1 MALVKLILQEE
12 VHGLGEA
19 GDVVEVKPGYA
30 RNYLV
35 PQGKASQASEAKIR
49 ELEHHKRQ
57 IAEKVAKQLKDL
69 RTTKDQ
75 LEKLEL
81 SFLAKAGEEGKL
93 FGSVTAAQVAELLAE
108 KGFEIDRR
116 KLGMSEPI
124 KEVGEHTVELRLHT
138 EVIANLKIQVAAED
152 AE

>member
-12 VHGLGEA
+12 VHGLGGA
-19 GDVVEVKPGYA
+19 GEVVEVKPGYA

-35 PQGKASQASEAKIR
+35 PQGKASQASAAKIQ

-69 RTTKDQ
+69 KKTKAQ
-75 LEKLEL
+75 LEKLSLEIK
-81 SFLAKAGEEGKL
+81 AKAGEEGKL
-93 FGSVTAAQVAELLAE
+93 FGSVTPAQVAGLLAE

-116 KLGMSEPI
+116 KLVMTEPL
-124 KEVGEHTVELRLHT
+124 KELGEHSVELRLQSGVT
-138 EVIANLKIQVAAED
+138 ATLKIVVAADD

>member
-12 VHGLGEA
+12 VHGLGDA

-30 RNYLV
+30 RNFLV
-35 PQGKASQASEAKIR
+35 PQGKASQASAAKIQ

-69 RTTKDQ
+69 QKTKTQ
-75 LEKLEL
+75 LEKLPLE
-81 SFLAKAGEEGKL
+81 FKAKAGEEGKL
-93 FGSVTAAQVAELLAE
+93 FGSVTPAQVAERLAE

-116 KLGMSEPI
+116 KLGLSEPI
-124 KEVGEHTVELRLHT
+124 KELGEHTVELRLHS
-138 EVIANLKIQVAAED
+138 EVVASLKIVVAAED

>member
-12 VHGLGEA
+12 VHGLGDA
-19 GDVVEVKPGYA
+19 GEVVTVKPGYA

-35 PQGKASQASEAKIR
+35 PQGKASQASAAKIQ

-69 RTTKDQ
+69 KKTKAQ
-75 LEKLEL
+75 LEKLSLEIK
-81 SFLAKAGEEGKL
+81 AKAGEEGKL
-93 FGSVTAAQVAELLAE
+93 FGSVTPAQVAGLLAE

-116 KLGMSEPI
+116 KLGMTEPL
-124 KEVGEHTVELRLHT
+124 KELGEHSVELRLQSGVT
-138 EVIANLKIQVAAED
+138 ATLKIVVAADD

>member
-1 MALVKLILQEE
+1 MALVKLILKEE

-19 GDVVEVKPGYA
+19 GEVVEVKPGYA
-30 RNYLV
+30 RNFLV
-35 PQGKASQASEAKIR
+35 PRGKASQASAAKIQ

-69 RTTKDQ
+69 KKTKTQ
-75 LEKLEL
+75 LEKLTLE
-81 SFLAKAGEEGKL
+81 FKAKAGEEGKL
-93 FGSVTAAQVAELLAE
+93 FGSVTPAQVAELLAE

-124 KEVGEHTVELRLHT
+124 KELGEHAVELRLHSG
-138 EVIANLKIQVAAED
+138 VAANLKIVVAAED

>member
-1 MALVKLILQEE
+1 MALVKLILREE
-12 VHGLGEA
+12 VHGLGDA

-35 PQGKASQASEAKIR
+35 PLGKAAQASAAKIQQ
-49 ELEHHKRQ
+49 LEHHKRQ

-69 RTTKDQ
+69 KKTKAQ
-75 LEKLEL
+75 LEKLSLEVE
-81 SFLAKAGEEGKL
+81 AKAGEEGKL

-124 KEVGEHTVELRLHT
+124 KEVGEHAVELRLNSGVVAT
-138 EVIANLKIQVAAED
+138 LKIVVAAAD